1 MVVWKK
7 EGKKRGAAAVTWLA
21 QCGHLSLLTPTSSTP
36 DASLR
41 AVAIVIAVAFV
52 AVVAFAF
59 AFAIAVAIAF
69 AVAFATAAVA
79 VPVPTPVAAFSTAFL
94 VTCCWSSRSPSSLIS
109 LSPLKSFVL
118 FDFLTVHSGTGAVW
132 TIETDG
138 SPAPTHAPQL
148 ARPSSSSSPPP
159 PTLAWHSPIQSPE
172 YPHVLPC
179 PRRPCTSWLP
189 PPLLITARCGSNE
202 RVESPAT
209 HHAPRLPRPSSPPM
223 PTLPFPRQFRHGGPE
238 IEGMCPPRHPP
249 LFRRPRSLATSPP
262 TPTLPCPRRFRR
274 GGPQIHGTC
283 LPQYPLP
290 HRCPAFSVAAAVA
303 ADFVVSLPIDLG
315 LASNRREVSP
325 TSASAS
331 STPALNVPAAV
342 AADFAI
348 FSSIHLGCFLK
359 PRDVSPAASTT
370 STTPALVVP
379 ATVAVDLAV
388 SSLIHLGCFSDPRG
402 VSPAAPTTSST
413 PSLAV
418 AAAVAV
424 DLAVVGL
431 KLTGHLPHVAL
442 RRRRRRL
449 SYFVADSAVVG
460 LKLTG
465 HLPHVALRFVYARP
479 WWASNGRD
487 VYPASAS
494 ASSTAALVVP
504 PPPLPTLV
512 RLLKIFSVAADLAQ
526 PVESGTPPPLRPEL
540 THRAPSSWPSAT
552 CGM

>member
-1 MVVWKK
+1 MRTSFASHTHLLDTGRLPARRRHRHRRRLRRCRRLRLRRRRRRRRRHCLRRCLYHRRRRCTCSNARRCFFRGFPCYLLLVIKITQLFNILVSLK
-7 EGKKRGAAAVTWLA
+7 ELWCSYPR
-21 QCGHLSLLTPTSSTP
+21 
-36 DASLR
+36 
-41 AVAIVIAVAFV
+41 
-52 AVVAFAF
+52 
-59 AFAIAVAIAF
+59 
-69 AVAFATAAVA
+69 
-79 VPVPTPVAAFSTAFL
+79 AFL
-94 VTCCWSSRSPSSLIS
+94 
-109 LSPLKSFVL
+109 
-118 FDFLTVHSGTGAVW
+118 FDAGKPTG
-132 TIETDG
+132 
-138 SPAPTHAPQL
+138 PPHPTHAPQL

-172 YPHVLPC
+172 YPHVLP
-179 PRRPCTSWLP
+179 
-189 PPLLITARCGSNE
+189 
-202 RVESPAT
+202 VSPTPVYVVAT
-209 HHAPRLPRPSSPPM
+209 VAAADYAHHAPLLPRPSSPPM

-238 IEGMCPPRHPP
+238 IEGMSPPRRPP
-249 LFRRPRSLATSPP
+249 LFRRPRSLPTSPP

-274 GGPQIHGTC
+274 GGPQIHETC

-290 HRCPAFSVAAAVA
+290 HRCPVLSVPAAVA

-388 SSLIHLGCFSDPRG
+388 SSLIHLGCFSNPRG

-413 PSLAV
+413 PLA
-418 AAAVAV
+418 
-424 DLAVVGL
+424 
-431 KLTGHLPHVAL
+431 
-442 RRRRRRL
+442 RRRSRRRRRL

-465 HLPHVALRFVYARP
+465 RLPTSPSGSSMPAFADYAAVAGDLDSSAVFSPIQPR
-479 WWASNGRD
+479 WASNGRD

-494 ASSTAALVVP
+494 ASSTPTLVIP

-526 PVESGTPPPLRPEL
+526 PVESGTPLPLRPEL

-552 CGM
+552 CGT